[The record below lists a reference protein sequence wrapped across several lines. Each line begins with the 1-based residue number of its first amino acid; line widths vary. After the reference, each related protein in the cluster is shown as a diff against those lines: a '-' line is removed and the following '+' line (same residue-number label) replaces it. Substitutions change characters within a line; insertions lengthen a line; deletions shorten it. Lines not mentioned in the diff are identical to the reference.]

1 LLANLADPTVQENL
15 ELLGD
20 DAREMVNEFLEQ
32 NELPEDV
39 TGTFV
44 KTLQELFSGLER
56 VTIDRK
62 DLSNVLAAGGTPC
75 TVEEFRR
82 RFEEYV
88 GSLIKDRAPKRV
100 RIILE

>member
-32 NELPEDV
+32 NKLPEDV

-62 DLSNVLAAGGTPC
+62 DLILAAGGTPC

-88 GSLIKDRAPKRV
+88 GSLIKDRDPKRI